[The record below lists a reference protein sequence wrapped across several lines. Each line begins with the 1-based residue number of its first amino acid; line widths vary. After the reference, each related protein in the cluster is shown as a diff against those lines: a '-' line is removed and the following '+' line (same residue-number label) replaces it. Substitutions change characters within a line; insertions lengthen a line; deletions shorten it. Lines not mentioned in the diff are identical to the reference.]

1 MIGAKTTGLG
11 LVMDSFG
18 RSLTPEVARFLVEW
32 KADEAAQTR
41 YEELADKN
49 TEGQLTPE
57 ESREL
62 EAVVRFDS
70 TMALL
75 KARAQLTL
83 RPAHG

>member
-1 MIGAKTTGLG
+1 MSETKATGLG

-18 RSLTPEVARFLVEW
+18 RSLTPDVARFLVEW

-41 YEELADKN
+41 YAELADKN
-49 TEGQLTPE
+49 AEGQLTPE
-57 ESREL
+57 ERREL

-83 RPAHG
+83 RPVHG